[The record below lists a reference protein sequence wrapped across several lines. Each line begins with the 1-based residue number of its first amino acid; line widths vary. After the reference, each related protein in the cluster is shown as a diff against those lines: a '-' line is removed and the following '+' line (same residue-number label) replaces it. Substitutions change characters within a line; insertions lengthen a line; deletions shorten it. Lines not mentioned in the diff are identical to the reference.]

1 MMEQLADAT
10 VALQK
15 DGAVRAV
22 LLRGEGRAFCAGADV
37 GTMQGLDV
45 LSGRQRIQRA
55 HRVIAGLA
63 NLDKPVIAVVRGAT
77 VGVGWSLAL
86 ACDLI
91 LASDNA
97 SFSLVFKKIGL
108 APDGAAAYFLTQYIG
123 VLRAR
128 ELMMTARMVPAGRG
142 ARSSGMVNEVLP
154 DDAARRARRSRWRE
168 ELAES
173 ATFALAMGK
182 RMFRTSCS
190 RAWKPSSTTRRRS
203 RTWCCTAT
211 TARKVWRPSSRSAS
225 PTSSAIDP
233 RSATMFQLDPDLE
246 AFRQEIRK
254 TAERAFAP
262 RPRTGTRR
270 RNSRPRTATCSPSSA
285 TSAW

>member
-1 MMEQLADAT
+1 MTVRIEREGALALVTLARPERLNALTPEMMEQFADAI

-15 DGAVRAV
+15 DRDVRAV

-37 GTMQGLDV
+37 GTMKGLDV

-63 NLDKPVIAVVRGAT
+63 NMDKPVIAAVRGAT

-91 LASDNA
+91 LASENA

-128 ELMMTARMVPAGRG
+128 ELMMTARMVPA
-142 ARSSGMVNEVLP
+142 AEAHQLGMVNEVLA
-154 DDAARRARRSRWRE
+154 DAALDERALALAR

-182 RMFRTSCS
+182 RLFRG
-190 RAWKPSSTTRRRS
+190 AMQPGLE
-203 RTWCCTAT
+203 A
-211 TARKVWRPSSRSAS
+211 
-225 PTSSAIDP
+225 
-233 RSATMFQLDPDLE
+233 FLDLE
-246 AFRQEIRK
+246 AHVQNVVLQSADRQEGVAAFLEKRK
-254 TAERAFAP
+254 P
-262 RPRTGTRR
+262 RFVGH
-270 RNSRPRTATCSPSSA
+270 
-285 TSAW
+285 

>member
-1 MMEQLADAT
+1 MTVRIEREGALALVTLARPERLNALTPEMMEQLAEAT

-15 DGAVRAV
+15 DRDVRAV

-37 GTMQGLDV
+37 GTMKGLDV

-63 NLDKPVIAVVRGAT
+63 NMDKPVIAAVRGAT

-91 LASDNA
+91 LASENA

-108 APDGAAAYFLTQYIG
+108 APDGAAAYFLTQTIG

-128 ELMMTARMVPAGRG
+128 ELMMTARMVPA
-142 ARSSGMVNEVLP
+142 AEAHQLGMVNEVLA
-154 DDAARRARRSRWRE
+154 DAALDERALALAR

-182 RMFRTSCS
+182 RLFRG
-190 RAWKPSSTTRRRS
+190 AMQPGLE
-203 RTWCCTAT
+203 A
-211 TARKVWRPSSRSAS
+211 
-225 PTSSAIDP
+225 
-233 RSATMFQLDPDLE
+233 FLDLE
-246 AFRQEIRK
+246 AHVQNVVLQSADRQEGVAAFLEKRK
-254 TAERAFAP
+254 P
-262 RPRTGTRR
+262 RFVGH
-270 RNSRPRTATCSPSSA
+270 
-285 TSAW
+285 

>member
-1 MMEQLADAT
+1 MTIRIERHGAVAHLVLARPERLNALTPEMMESLAEAT
-10 VALQK
+10 TSLQK
-15 DGAVRAV
+15 DREVRAV

-37 GTMQGLDV
+37 GTMKGLDV

-63 NLDKPVIAVVRGAT
+63 NLDKPVICAVRGAT

-86 ACDLI
+86 SCDVI

-97 SFSLVFKKIGL
+97 KFSLVFKKIGL

-128 ELMMTARMVPAGRG
+128 ELMMSARMVPAEEGKQM
-142 ARSSGMVNEVLP
+142 GMVNEVVP
-154 DDAARRARRSRWRE
+154 DDQLDARAVALAE

-182 RMFRTSCS
+182 RMFRASMQ
-190 RAWKPSSTTRRRS
+190 PS
-203 RTWCCTAT
+203 
-211 TARKVWRPSSRSAS
+211 
-225 PTSSAIDP
+225 
-233 RSATMFQLDPDLE
+233 LE
-246 AFRQEIRK
+246 AFLDYEAQAQNLVLQSDDRK
-254 TAERAFAP
+254 EGVAAFLEKRIP
-262 RPRTGTRR
+262 KFVGH
-270 RNSRPRTATCSPSSA
+270 
-285 TSAW
+285 

>member
-1 MMEQLADAT
+1 MTVRIEREGALALVTLARPERLNALTPEMMEQLAEAT

-15 DGAVRAV
+15 DRDVRAV

-37 GTMQGLDV
+37 GTMKGLDV

-63 NLDKPVIAVVRGAT
+63 NMDKPVIAAVRGAT

-91 LASDNA
+91 LASENA

-128 ELMMTARMVPAGRG
+128 ELMMTARMVPA
-142 ARSSGMVNEVLP
+142 AEAHQLGMVNEVLA
-154 DDAARRARRSRWRE
+154 DAALDERALALAR

-182 RMFRTSCS
+182 RLFRG
-190 RAWKPSSTTRRRS
+190 AMQPGLE
-203 RTWCCTAT
+203 A
-211 TARKVWRPSSRSAS
+211 
-225 PTSSAIDP
+225 
-233 RSATMFQLDPDLE
+233 FLDLE
-246 AFRQEIRK
+246 AHVQNVVLQSADRQEGVAAFLEKRK
-254 TAERAFAP
+254 P
-262 RPRTGTRR
+262 RFVGH
-270 RNSRPRTATCSPSSA
+270 
-285 TSAW
+285 

>member
-1 MMEQLADAT
+1 MTVRLERDGAVAHIVLARPERLNALTPEMMEQLAEAT

-15 DGAVRAV
+15 DREVRAV

-37 GTMQGLDV
+37 STMKGLDV

-63 NLDKPVIAVVRGAT
+63 NMDKPVIAAVRGAT

-86 ACDLI
+86 ACDMI

-97 SFSLVFKKIGL
+97 KFGLVFKKIGL
-108 APDGAAAYFLTQYIG
+108 APDGAAAYFLAQYIG

-128 ELMMTARMVPAGRG
+128 ELMMTARMVPAAEGREL
-142 ARSSGMVNEVLP
+142 GMVNEVLP
-154 DDAARRARRSRWRE
+154 DDQLDTRAIELAR

-182 RMFRTSCS
+182 RML
-190 RAWKPSSTTRRRS
+190 RAAIQPS
-203 RTWCCTAT
+203 
-211 TARKVWRPSSRSAS
+211 
-225 PTSSAIDP
+225 
-233 RSATMFQLDPDLE
+233 LE
-246 AFRQEIRK
+246 AFLDFEAHTQGLVLQSDDRK
-254 TAERAFAP
+254 EGVAAFLEKRKAHFVG
-262 RPRTGTRR
+262 R
-270 RNSRPRTATCSPSSA
+270 
-285 TSAW
+285 

>member
-1 MMEQLADAT
+1 MTVRIEREGALALVTLARPERLNALTPEMMEQLADAT

-15 DGAVRAV
+15 DRDVRAV

-37 GTMQGLDV
+37 GTMKGLDV

-63 NLDKPVIAVVRGAT
+63 NMDKPVIAAVRGAT

-91 LASDNA
+91 LASENA

-128 ELMMTARMVPAGRG
+128 ELMMTARMVPA
-142 ARSSGMVNEVLP
+142 AEAHQLGMVNEVLA
-154 DDAARRARRSRWRE
+154 DAALDERALALAR

-182 RMFRTSCS
+182 RLFRG
-190 RAWKPSSTTRRRS
+190 AMQPGLE
-203 RTWCCTAT
+203 A
-211 TARKVWRPSSRSAS
+211 
-225 PTSSAIDP
+225 
-233 RSATMFQLDPDLE
+233 FLDLE
-246 AFRQEIRK
+246 AHVQNVVLQSADRQEGVAAFLEKRK
-254 TAERAFAP
+254 P
-262 RPRTGTRR
+262 RFVGH
-270 RNSRPRTATCSPSSA
+270 
-285 TSAW
+285 

>member
-1 MMEQLADAT
+1 MTVHVEREGALAIVTLARPERLNALTPEMMEQLAEAT
-10 VALQK
+10 AALQK
-15 DGAVRAV
+15 DREVRAV

-37 GTMQGLDV
+37 GTMKGLDV

-63 NLDKPVIAVVRGAT
+63 NMDKPVIAAVRGAT

-91 LASDNA
+91 LASENA

-128 ELMMTARMVPAGRG
+128 ELMMTARMVPA
-142 ARSSGMVNEVLP
+142 AEAHQLGMVNEVLA
-154 DDAARRARRSRWRE
+154 DAALDERALALAR

-182 RMFRTSCS
+182 RLFRG
-190 RAWKPSSTTRRRS
+190 AMQPGLE
-203 RTWCCTAT
+203 A
-211 TARKVWRPSSRSAS
+211 
-225 PTSSAIDP
+225 
-233 RSATMFQLDPDLE
+233 FLDLE
-246 AFRQEIRK
+246 AHVQNVVLQSADRQEGVAAFLEKRK
-254 TAERAFAP
+254 P
-262 RPRTGTRR
+262 RFVGH
-270 RNSRPRTATCSPSSA
+270 
-285 TSAW
+285 

>member
-1 MMEQLADAT
+1 MTVRIDREGALALVTLARPERLNALTPEMMEQLAEAT

-15 DGAVRAV
+15 DRDVRAV

-37 GTMQGLDV
+37 GTMKGLDV

-63 NLDKPVIAVVRGAT
+63 NMDKPVIAAVRGAT

-91 LASDNA
+91 LASENA

-108 APDGAAAYFLTQYIG
+108 APDGAAAYFLTQTIG

-128 ELMMTARMVPAGRG
+128 ELMMTARMVPA
-142 ARSSGMVNEVLP
+142 AEAHQLGMVNEVLA
-154 DDAARRARRSRWRE
+154 DAALDERALALAR

-182 RMFRTSCS
+182 RLFRG
-190 RAWKPSSTTRRRS
+190 AMQPGLE
-203 RTWCCTAT
+203 A
-211 TARKVWRPSSRSAS
+211 
-225 PTSSAIDP
+225 
-233 RSATMFQLDPDLE
+233 FLDLE
-246 AFRQEIRK
+246 AHVQNVVLQSADRQEGVAAFLEKRK
-254 TAERAFAP
+254 P
-262 RPRTGTRR
+262 RFVGH
-270 RNSRPRTATCSPSSA
+270 
-285 TSAW
+285 

>member
-1 MMEQLADAT
+1 MTVRIERHGAVAHVVLARPERLNALTPEMMELLAEAAT
-10 VALQK
+10 TLQK
-15 DGAVRAV
+15 DREVRAV

-37 GTMQGLDV
+37 GTMKGLDV

-63 NLDKPVIAVVRGAT
+63 NLDKPVICAVRGAT

-97 SFSLVFKKIGL
+97 KFSLVFKKIGL

-128 ELMMTARMVPAGRG
+128 ELMMTARMVPAEEGRQL
-142 ARSSGMVNEVLP
+142 GMVNEVLP
-154 DDAARRARRSRWRE
+154 DEQLDARAVALAE

-173 ATFALAMGK
+173 ATFALAVGK
-182 RMFRTSCS
+182 RMFRN
-190 RAWKPSSTTRRRS
+190 AMQPS
-203 RTWCCTAT
+203 
-211 TARKVWRPSSRSAS
+211 
-225 PTSSAIDP
+225 
-233 RSATMFQLDPDLE
+233 LE
-246 AFRQEIRK
+246 AFLDYEAQAQNLVLHSDDRK
-254 TAERAFAP
+254 EGVAAFMEKRKP
-262 RPRTGTRR
+262 NFVGY
-270 RNSRPRTATCSPSSA
+270 
-285 TSAW
+285 

>member
-1 MMEQLADAT
+1 MTVHVEREGALAIVTLARPERLNALTPEMMEQLADAT
-10 VALQK
+10 ASLQK
-15 DGAVRAV
+15 DREVRAV

-37 GTMQGLDV
+37 GTMKGLDV

-63 NLDKPVIAVVRGAT
+63 NLDKPVIAAVRGAT

-91 LASDNA
+91 LASENA

-128 ELMMTARMVPAGRG
+128 ELMMSARMVSAAE
-142 ARSSGMVNEVLP
+142 ARELGMVNEVLA
-154 DDAARRARRSRWRE
+154 DERLDERAR
-168 ELAES
+168 ELARELADS

-182 RMFRTSCS
+182 RLFRG
-190 RAWKPSSTTRRRS
+190 AMQPSLE
-203 RTWCCTAT
+203 A
-211 TARKVWRPSSRSAS
+211 
-225 PTSSAIDP
+225 
-233 RSATMFQLDPDLE
+233 FLDLE
-246 AFRQEIRK
+246 AHVQNLVLQSADRQEGVAAFLEKRK
-254 TAERAFAP
+254 P
-262 RPRTGTRR
+262 RFVGH
-270 RNSRPRTATCSPSSA
+270 
-285 TSAW
+285 

>member
-1 MMEQLADAT
+1 MTVRVEREGALAIVTLARPERLNALTPGMMEQLADAT

-63 NLDKPVIAVVRGAT
+63 NLDKPVIAAVRGAT

-91 LASDNA
+91 LASENA

-128 ELMMTARMVPAGRG
+128 ELMMSARMVPAAE
-142 ARSSGMVNEVLP
+142 ARELGMVNEVLA
-154 DDAARRARRSRWRE
+154 DDALDARALALAR
-168 ELAES
+168 ELADS

-182 RMFRTSCS
+182 RMFRASMQ
-190 RAWKPSSTTRRRS
+190 PSLE
-203 RTWCCTAT
+203 A
-211 TARKVWRPSSRSAS
+211 
-225 PTSSAIDP
+225 
-233 RSATMFQLDPDLE
+233 FLDLE
-246 AFRQEIRK
+246 AHVQGLVLQSDDRK
-254 TAERAFAP
+254 EGVAAFLEKRKP
-262 RPRTGTRR
+262 NFVGH
-270 RNSRPRTATCSPSSA
+270 
-285 TSAW
+285 

>member
-1 MMEQLADAT
+1 MTVRIEREGALALVTLARPERLNALTPEMMEQLAEAT

-37 GTMQGLDV
+37 GTMKGLDV

-63 NLDKPVIAVVRGAT
+63 NLDKPVIAAVRGAT

-91 LASDNA
+91 LASDTA

-128 ELMMTARMVPAGRG
+128 ELMMTARMVPA
-142 ARSSGMVNEVLP
+142 AEAHQLGMVNEVLA
-154 DDAARRARRSRWRE
+154 DAALDERALALSR

-182 RMFRTSCS
+182 RLFRG
-190 RAWKPSSTTRRRS
+190 AMQPGLE
-203 RTWCCTAT
+203 A
-211 TARKVWRPSSRSAS
+211 
-225 PTSSAIDP
+225 
-233 RSATMFQLDPDLE
+233 FLDLE
-246 AFRQEIRK
+246 AHVQNVVLQSADRQEGVAAFLEKRK
-254 TAERAFAP
+254 P
-262 RPRTGTRR
+262 RFVGH
-270 RNSRPRTATCSPSSA
+270 
-285 TSAW
+285 

>member
-1 MMEQLADAT
+1 MTVRIEREGALALVTLARPERLNALTPEMMEQLADAT

-15 DGAVRAV
+15 DRDVRAV

-37 GTMQGLDV
+37 GTMKGLDV

-63 NLDKPVIAVVRGAT
+63 NLDKPVIAAVRGAT

-91 LASDNA
+91 LASENA

-128 ELMMTARMVPAGRG
+128 ELMMTARMVPA
-142 ARSSGMVNEVLP
+142 AEAHQLGMVNEVLA
-154 DDAARRARRSRWRE
+154 DAALDERALALAR

-182 RMFRTSCS
+182 RLFRG
-190 RAWKPSSTTRRRS
+190 AMQPGLE
-203 RTWCCTAT
+203 A
-211 TARKVWRPSSRSAS
+211 
-225 PTSSAIDP
+225 
-233 RSATMFQLDPDLE
+233 FLDLE
-246 AFRQEIRK
+246 AHVQNVVLQSADRQEGVAAFLEKRK
-254 TAERAFAP
+254 P
-262 RPRTGTRR
+262 RFVGH
-270 RNSRPRTATCSPSSA
+270 
-285 TSAW
+285 

>member
-1 MMEQLADAT
+1 MTVRVEREGALALVTLARPERLNALTPEMMEQLAEAT
-10 VALQK
+10 VTLQK
-15 DGAVRAV
+15 DRDVRAV

-37 GTMQGLDV
+37 GTMKGLDV

-63 NLDKPVIAVVRGAT
+63 NLDKPVVAVVRGAT

-91 LASDNA
+91 LASENA

-123 VLRAR
+123 LLRAR
-128 ELMMTARMVPAGRG
+128 ELMMSARTVPA
-142 ARSSGMVNEVLP
+142 AEALQLGMVNEMLP
-154 DDAARRARRSRWRE
+154 DDRLDERALALAR

-182 RMFRTSCS
+182 RLFRG
-190 RAWKPSSTTRRRS
+190 AMQPSLE
-203 RTWCCTAT
+203 A
-211 TARKVWRPSSRSAS
+211 
-225 PTSSAIDP
+225 
-233 RSATMFQLDPDLE
+233 FLDLE
-246 AFRQEIRK
+246 AHVQNVVLQSADRQEGVAAFLEKRK
-254 TAERAFAP
+254 PNFV
-262 RPRTGTRR
+262 GH
-270 RNSRPRTATCSPSSA
+270 
-285 TSAW
+285 